1 MIRLEKVWRLDI
13 EKQEKSKIYRVA
25 SGKRQAV
32 KLFLDPDY
40 YSERVFR
47 GPEQFDID
55 YGFLDFELESPDF
68 PGIPASVIEG
78 LEKLLS
84 ELGLTFETEWE
95 KGKLVYYVGRD
106 SYACKRIRTFRVI
119 GF

>member
-40 YSERVFR
+40 YSERVF
-47 GPEQFDID
+47 P
-55 YGFLDFELESPDF
+55 
-68 PGIPASVIEG
+68 
-78 LEKLLS
+78 
-84 ELGLTFETEWE
+84 
-95 KGKLVYYVGRD
+95 
-106 SYACKRIRTFRVI
+106 RT
-119 GF
+119 